1 MTQEFQSEYSV
12 HLGAKLTDSPGLGD
26 RNIPMSQWLNLYNIF
41 QESNP
46 QVELVLVVIEGKN
59 RVNIADIQVFSILD
73 TALKN
78 IKAQNIAIVFNKC
91 GEQDDEDDILE
102 FYNEAREQ
110 AQTTML
116 PELKGEDVLLIR
128 SRDDIIGRKMKD
140 QQLKD
145 AQMKLH
151 NLIREDIF
159 SFVKRKFAAVT

>member
-128 SRDDIIGRKMKD
+128 SRNDIIGRKMKD